1 MILLVVSVDATL
13 HSPVFSVLGNAR
25 LLPSLPARP
34 QGILACALS
43 QQQQPVDLKS
53 CPGCHA
59 LCIPPPR
66 PRTCWLALPLPS
78 SHNATLVSLL
88 NEAAALITQAA
99 FGSCSHLALPL

>member
-59 LCIPPPR
+59 LCIPPPAPAPAGSPSPCP
-66 PRTCWLALPLPS
+66 PRTMPRLSPC
-78 SHNATLVSLL
+78 
-88 NEAAALITQAA
+88 
-99 FGSCSHLALPL
+99 